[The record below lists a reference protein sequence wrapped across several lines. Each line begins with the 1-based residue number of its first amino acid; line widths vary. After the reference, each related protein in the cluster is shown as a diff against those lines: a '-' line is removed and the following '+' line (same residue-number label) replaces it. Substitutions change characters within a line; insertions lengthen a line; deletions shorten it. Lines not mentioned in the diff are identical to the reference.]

1 MLFFRNKQSRILFFF
16 AMWITQFSA
25 YASPF
30 VNYQSVD
37 TSLYAFSGN
46 RVDPYKTV
54 SPVVE
59 AWGDYSIGDMYVY
72 GIWQRSLQGD
82 YAGDTSTWYYKAVP
96 RLSLSKNMDKDISFG
111 IFKDASAA
119 LWVSRTKG
127 DGFSY
132 FPGLA
137 VDWNIP
143 GFSWLRTIY
152 YFENNYQKGWDDRR
166 LHIDYGYPF
175 STSSGDFRLVGTFDM
190 TFGQGSNPVMI
201 DVKPELHYDLGKALG
216 YKPGHFWVGMVIEQ
230 IKNKYKIE
238 DSSYFRTDQLSYGL
252 MVRYSFSYFPH

>member
-1 MLFFRNKQSRILFFF
+1 MKIQYKLLFLCVATCLTMS
-16 AMWITQFSA
+16 
-25 YASPF
+25 YAQAKPF
-30 VNYQSVD
+30 VNFQSLD

-46 RVDPYKTV
+46 KVDPYKTV

-82 YAGDTSTWYYKAVP
+82 YVGDTSTYYYKAVP
-96 RLSLSKNMDKDISFG
+96 RLSLAKNLNKDISWG

-127 DGFSY
+127 YSNSY
-132 FPGLA
+132 FPGIAL
-137 VDWNIP
+137 DWQIP

-152 YFENNYQKGWDDRR
+152 YFEHNPHKGWDDRR

-175 STSSGDFRLVGTFDM
+175 TTSIGDFRVVGTFDM
-190 TFGQGSNPVMI
+190 TFGQGDNPVML
-201 DVKPELHYDLGKALG
+201 DFKPEIHYDLGQALG
-216 YKPGHFWVGMVIEQ
+216 YQPGHLWVGAVIEP

-238 DSSYFRTDQLSYGL
+238 DTPYYRTNQFSYGL
-252 MVRYSFSYFPH
+252 MIRYSFSYFAH